1 MIRHVFKLI
10 WNRKRTNFLM
20 VLEIFVSFIV
30 LFAVVGVGVYTLD
43 NWRRPI
49 GFSYGHVWDVSI
61 DMKQVSD
68 DDFTQ
73 QQAETVRQ
81 VMLVFREFP
90 EIEQTAGTM
99 LAPYEF
105 GSSSSAYRW
114 RGRMIEFGVTEVTD
128 GFGDLLGLK
137 IVEGRWFGPEDRG
150 QQFSPVVINRAMRA
164 ELFGSGPAIGQTID
178 PDQEPGRAPQRSG
191 SGAAARDPGVPAQ
204 DKPRRIVGVV
214 EAYREDGEF
223 DGTRNYAIFR
233 KDLDVFDAADRR
245 NRPPRNMLIKVR
257 PGTTADLQE
266 RLIKRLQAAAPSW
279 SFEVTPLSDMR
290 SSAIQFALV
299 PLVGVGLVAAF
310 LMLMVALGLLGVLW
324 QSVTQRTREIG
335 LRRAKG
341 ANRVN
346 VRRQILGEIAVMT
359 TLALIAGVL
368 VAIQF
373 PLLDIIYFVE
383 PHVYAISLAISV
395 TAIYLLTL
403 ACGWYP
409 SRMATRVEPAE
420 ALRYE

>member
-1 MIRHVFKLI
+1 MILHVFKLI

-30 LFAVVGVGVYTLD
+30 LFAVVGLGVYTLD

-49 GFSYGHVWDVSI
+49 GFSVDNIWNIDV
-61 DMKQVSD
+61 DMKQTSD
-68 DDFTQ
+68 DYFDEKQ
-73 QQAETVRQ
+73 SESIRQ
-81 VMLVFREFP
+81 VMLALKEFP
-90 EIEQTAGTM
+90 EIESTAGTM
-99 LAPYEF
+99 LAPYQF
-105 GSSSSAYRW
+105 GSSSSSYDW
-114 RGRMIEFGVTEVTD
+114 RGRQIEFGVTEATD
-128 GFGDLLGLK
+128 GFQDLLRLQV
-137 IVEGRWFGPEDRG
+137 VEGRWFGAEDRG
-150 QQFSPVVINRAMRA
+150 QNYTPVVINQNMR
-164 ELFGSGPAIGQTID
+164 EDLFGSGPAIGQNLEADRRPGEEGRPNRPT
-178 PDQEPGRAPQRSG
+178 PGQPPSPPEPH
-191 SGAAARDPGVPAQ
+191 
-204 DKPRRIVGVV
+204 RRIVGVV
-214 EAYREDGEF
+214 AAYREDGEF

-233 KDLDVFDAADRR
+233 KDLDVAGKTDRR
-245 NRPPRNMLIKVR
+245 DRPPRNILIRVQ
-257 PGTTADLQE
+257 PGTTAALQE
-266 RLIKRLQAAAPSW
+266 RLIKRLQAAAPDW
-279 SFEVTPLSDMR
+279 SFEVTPLSEMR
-290 SSAIQFALV
+290 STAIQFALV

-341 ANRVN
+341 AARVN

-403 ACGWYP
+403 TCGWYP
-409 SRMATRVEPAE
+409 SLMATKVEPAE

>member
-1 MIRHVFKLI
+1 MIFHVFKLI

-30 LFAVVGVGVYTLD
+30 LFAVVGLGVYTLD

-49 GFSYGHVWDVSI
+49 GFSVDNIWNIDV
-61 DMKQVSD
+61 DMKQTSD
-68 DDFTQ
+68 DYFDEKQ
-73 QQAETVRQ
+73 SESIRQ
-81 VMLVFREFP
+81 VMLALKEFP
-90 EIEQTAGTM
+90 EIENTAGTM
-99 LAPYEF
+99 LAPYQF
-105 GSSSSAYRW
+105 GSSSSSYDW
-114 RGRMIEFGVTEVTD
+114 RGRQIEFGVTEATD
-128 GFGDLLGLK
+128 GFQDLLRLQV
-137 IVEGRWFGPEDRG
+137 VEGRWFGAEDKG
-150 QQFSPVVINRAMRA
+150 QNYTPVVINQNMR
-164 ELFGSGPAIGQTID
+164 EDLFGSGPAIGQNLEAD
-178 PDQEPGRAPQRSG
+178 RRPGEEGRPNRPTPGQPPSAPELH
-191 SGAAARDPGVPAQ
+191 
-204 DKPRRIVGVV
+204 RRIVGVV
-214 EAYREDGEF
+214 ASYREDGEF

-233 KDLDVFDAADRR
+233 KDLDVAGKADRR
-245 NRPPRNMLIKVR
+245 DRPPRNILIRVQ
-257 PGTTADLQE
+257 PGTTAALQE
-266 RLIKRLQAAAPSW
+266 RLIKRLQAAAPDW
-279 SFEVTPLSDMR
+279 SFEVTPLSEMR
-290 SSAIQFALV
+290 STAIQFAVV
-299 PLVGVGLVAAF
+299 PLIGVGLVAAF

-341 ANRVN
+341 AARVN

>member
-30 LFAVVGVGVYTLD
+30 LFAVVGLGVYTLD

-49 GFSYGHVWDVSI
+49 GFSVDNIWNIDV
-61 DMKQVSD
+61 DMKQTSD
-68 DDFTQ
+68 DYFDEKQ
-73 QQAETVRQ
+73 SESIRQ
-81 VMLVFREFP
+81 VMLALKEFP
-90 EIEQTAGTM
+90 EIESTAGTM
-99 LAPYEF
+99 LAPYQF
-105 GSSSSAYRW
+105 GSSSSSYDW
-114 RGRMIEFGVTEVTD
+114 RGRQIEFGVTEATD
-128 GFGDLLGLK
+128 GFKDLLRLQV
-137 IVEGRWFGPEDRG
+137 VEGRWFGAEDKG
-150 QQFSPVVINRAMRA
+150 QNYTPVVINQNMR
-164 ELFGSGPAIGQTID
+164 EDLFGSGPAIGQNLEAD
-178 PDQEPGRAPQRSG
+178 RRPGEKGQPNRPT
-191 SGAAARDPGVPAQ
+191 PGQPSS
-204 DKPRRIVGVV
+204 PPELHRRIVGVV
-214 EAYREDGEF
+214 AAYREDGEF

-233 KDLDVFDAADRR
+233 KDLDVVATTDRR
-245 NRPPRNMLIKVR
+245 DRPPRNILIRVQ
-257 PGTTADLQE
+257 PGTTAALQE
-266 RLIKRLQAAAPSW
+266 RLIKRLQAAAPDW
-279 SFEVTPLSDMR
+279 SFEVTPLSEMR
-290 SSAIQFALV
+290 STAIQFAVV
-299 PLVGVGLVAAF
+299 PLIGVGLVAAF

-341 ANRVN
+341 AARVN

>member
-1 MIRHVFKLI
+1 MILHVFKLI

-30 LFAVVGVGVYTLD
+30 LFAVVGLGVYTLD

-49 GFSYGHVWDVSI
+49 GFSVDNIWNIDV
-61 DMKQVSD
+61 DMKQTSD
-68 DDFTQ
+68 DYFDEKQ
-73 QQAETVRQ
+73 SESIRQ
-81 VMLVFREFP
+81 VMLALKEFP
-90 EIEQTAGTM
+90 EIESTAGTM
-99 LAPYEF
+99 LAPYQF
-105 GSSSSAYRW
+105 GSSSSSYDW
-114 RGRMIEFGVTEVTD
+114 RGRQIEFGVTEATD
-128 GFGDLLGLK
+128 GFQELLRLQV
-137 IVEGRWFGPEDRG
+137 VEGRWFGAEDKG
-150 QQFSPVVINRAMRA
+150 QNYTPVVINQNMR
-164 ELFGSGPAIGQTID
+164 EDLFGSGPAIGQNLEADRRPGEEGRPNRPT
-178 PDQEPGRAPQRSG
+178 PGQPPSPPEPH
-191 SGAAARDPGVPAQ
+191 
-204 DKPRRIVGVV
+204 RRIVGVV
-214 EAYREDGEF
+214 AAYREDGEF

-233 KDLDVFDAADRR
+233 KDLDVAGKTDRR
-245 NRPPRNMLIKVR
+245 DRPPRNILIRVQ
-257 PGTTADLQE
+257 PGTTAALQE
-266 RLIKRLQAAAPSW
+266 RLIKRLQAAAPDW
-279 SFEVTPLSDMR
+279 SFEVTPLSEMR
-290 SSAIQFALV
+290 STAIQFAVV
-299 PLVGVGLVAAF
+299 PLIGVGLVAAF

-341 ANRVN
+341 AARVN

-420 ALRYE
+420 SLRYE

>member
-30 LFAVVGVGVYTLD
+30 LFAVVGIGVYTLD

-49 GFSYGHVWDVSI
+49 GFSYDHVWDVSI

-73 QQAETVRQ
+73 AQAETVRQ
-81 VMLVFREFP
+81 VMLAFKEFP
-90 EIEQTAGTM
+90 EIEQAAGTM

-105 GSSSSAYRW
+105 GASSSSYRW
-114 RGRMIEFGVTEVTD
+114 HGRMIEYGVTEVTD
-128 GFGDLLGLK
+128 GFGDLLNMT
-137 IVEGRWFGPEDRG
+137 IVEGRWFGPQDRG
-150 QQFSPVVINRAMRA
+150 QQYAPVVINRTMR
-164 ELFGSGPAIGQTID
+164 EDLFGSGPAIGQTID
-178 PDQEPGRAPQRSG
+178 QDSNPDEAPRRPRPGEPAIP
-191 SGAAARDPGVPAQ
+191 PE
-204 DKPRRIVGVV
+204 KPRRIVGVV

-223 DGTRNYAIFR
+223 DGTRNYVIFR
-233 KDLDVFDAADRR
+233 KDMDVFDAADRR

-257 PGTTADLQE
+257 QGTTVELQE

-341 ANRVN
+341 ANRMN
-346 VRRQILGEIAVMT
+346 IRRQILGEIAVMT

-409 SRMATRVEPAE
+409 SRMATGVEPAE

>member
-1 MIRHVFKLI
+1 MILHVFKLI

-30 LFAVVGVGVYTLD
+30 LFAVVGLGVYTLD

-49 GFSYGHVWDVSI
+49 GFSVDNIWNIDV
-61 DMKQVSD
+61 DMKQTSD
-68 DDFTQ
+68 DYFDEKQ
-73 QQAETVRQ
+73 SESIRQ
-81 VMLVFREFP
+81 VMLALKEFP
-90 EIEQTAGTM
+90 EIESTAGTM
-99 LAPYEF
+99 LAPYQF
-105 GSSSSAYRW
+105 GSSSSSYDW
-114 RGRMIEFGVTEVTD
+114 RGRQIEFGVTEATD
-128 GFGDLLGLK
+128 GFQDLLRLQV
-137 IVEGRWFGPEDRG
+137 VEGRWFGAEDKG
-150 QQFSPVVINRAMRA
+150 QNYTPVVINQNMR
-164 ELFGSGPAIGQTID
+164 EDLFGSGPAIGQNLEADRRPGEEGRPNRPT
-178 PDQEPGRAPQRSG
+178 PGQPPSPPEPH
-191 SGAAARDPGVPAQ
+191 
-204 DKPRRIVGVV
+204 RRIVGVV
-214 EAYREDGEF
+214 AAYREDGEF

-233 KDLDVFDAADRR
+233 KDLDVAGKMDRR
-245 NRPPRNMLIKVR
+245 DRPPRNILIRVQ
-257 PGTTADLQE
+257 PGTTAALQE
-266 RLIKRLQAAAPSW
+266 RLIKRLQAAAPDW
-279 SFEVTPLSDMR
+279 SFEVTPLSEMR
-290 SSAIQFALV
+290 STAIQFALV

-341 ANRVN
+341 AARVN

-403 ACGWYP
+403 TCGWYP
-409 SRMATRVEPAE
+409 SLMATKVEPAE